1 MDLSQIRHG
10 SSDAGENALIVVVLA
25 TIADGNESALLE
37 EKALAEISVKR
48 VTVAVRRWSI
58 VVSDVKRILVVDD
71 FGPFRSLVGSI
82 LTNRAGWQIVAEA
95 TDGLDA
101 IEKARALQP
110 ELILLDIALP
120 KMNGIQVAK
129 EISRITPASKIIF
142 LSQETSADVIEEAI
156 RMRASG
162 YVNKAKIARD
172 LVTAIEMALEGKRFF
187 TAGLLSAPD
196 LQALTAEE

>member
-1 MDLSQIRHG
+1 VDLSQIRHG
-10 SSDAGENALIVVVLA
+10 ISDAGENALIVVVLA
-25 TIADGNESALLE
+25 TNLDGNESALLKG
-37 EKALAEISVKR
+37 KALAEISVKR

-82 LTNRAGWQIVAEA
+82 LTNRVGWQIVAEA

-129 EISRITPASKIIF
+129 EISKIAPASKIIF
-142 LSQETSADVIEEAI
+142 LSQETSADVIQEAI

-172 LVTAIEMALEGKRFF
+172 LVAAIEMVLEGKRFF
-187 TAGLLSAPD
+187 TDGLLSAPG
-196 LQALTAEE
+196 LQTLTAEE